1 MNQAVSSMN
10 PWVCVLLIASAGSV
24 GGLLNTYMSDNGFA
38 LPRRIGGVW
47 CPGALWNVFVGGI
60 SALTSWALYGS
71 GAGIDLASPREQ
83 ISLRLGALAGAL
95 IVGMA
100 GSKWL
105 TNEVDKNLLRQ
116 GVMHAAKKHFS
127 PQKYQELEQCDSP
140 KQVLETVVSAEPSGH
155 PAFVSSH

>member
-1 MNQAVSSMN
+1 MNQIASGMN
-10 PWVCVLLIASAGSV
+10 PWICVLLISLAGSI
-24 GGLLNTYMSDNGFA
+24 GGLLNTFMSDNGFA

-47 CPGALWNVFVGGI
+47 CPGALWNIFVGAI

-71 GAGIDLASPREQ
+71 GAGIDIASPSPREQ

-105 TNEVDKNLLRQ
+105 TNEVDKNLLKQ
-116 GVMHAAKKHFS
+116 GVMDAARKNFS
-127 PQKYQELEQCDSP
+127 SEKYDQLEHCGSP
-140 KQVLETVVSAEPSGH
+140 RQVLETVSA
-155 PAFVSSH
+155 A

>member
-1 MNQAVSSMN
+1 MNQAASSMN
-10 PWVCVLLIASAGSV
+10 PWVCVVLIASAGSI
-24 GGLLNTYMSDNGFA
+24 GGLLNTIMSDNGFP

-47 CPGALWNVFVGGI
+47 CPGALWNVFVGAV

-71 GAGIDLASPREQ
+71 GAGIDLANPSPREQ

-105 TNEVDKNLLRQ
+105 TNEVDKSLLKQ
-116 GVMHAAKKHFS
+116 GVMDAAKKNFS
-127 PQKYQELEQCDSP
+127 PEKYYELEHCDSAR
-140 KQVLETVVSAEPSGH
+140 KVLETVTTA
-155 PAFVSSH
+155 

>member
-1 MNQAVSSMN
+1 MNQAASSMS
-10 PWVCVLLIASAGSV
+10 PWICVLLIASAGSV
-24 GGLLNTYMSDNGFA
+24 GGLLNTFMSDNGFA

-47 CPGALWNVFVGGI
+47 CPGALWNVFVGAT

-71 GAGIDLASPREQ
+71 GAGIDLASPSPREQ

-105 TNEVDKNLLRQ
+105 TNEVDKNLLKQ
-116 GVMHAAKKHFS
+116 GVRDAAKKNFS
-127 PQKYQELEQCDSP
+127 PEMYQALEHCDSP
-140 KQVLETVVSAEPSGH
+140 RQVLETVASA
-155 PAFVSSH
+155 